1 MVGIQFTGGAVCS
14 PWRRLPSIVSL
25 TAGCSWEW
33 DVWQASSART
43 DTCQLPDGGE
53 GGTRCW
59 TESSCKVGGFLQQ
72 PPASISYR
80 PGTSWEQWSEA
91 PSLPSLSPRT
101 ELSHPLGRRHAVNT
115 RQAAMSSI
123 CHRHYQPYQSSP
135 DPVAFAQ
142 MVLTAPPDHP
152 TGQSTVHCPRIS
164 LRSDIRGGKLDS
176 QPDGTTETEREIF
189 TRPLKPSRNQI
200 LIHFKSKFVFS
211 WIIWICFIILFC
223 CIFFSVGWSKFSCQ
237 YEQTFIIP
245 SQWKITD
252 FIMTF
257 LWSFDQQ
264 RNAFLYQKTF
274 VALFNKSSL
283 HLGGQSPLLLM
294 IVQVIKTSSFF
305 CFTFFEKKNDIS
317 KKDYSLIFWAER

>member
-1 MVGIQFTGGAVCS
+1 M
-14 PWRRLPSIVSL
+14 P
-25 TAGCSWEW
+25 
-33 DVWQASSART
+33 
-43 DTCQLPDGGE
+43 
-53 GGTRCW
+53 
-59 TESSCKVGGFLQQ
+59 
-72 PPASISYR
+72 
-80 PGTSWEQWSEA
+80 
-91 PSLPSLSPRT
+91 
-101 ELSHPLGRRHAVNT
+101 
-115 RQAAMSSI
+115 SI
-123 CHRHYQPYQSSP
+123 CHRHYQSYQSLP

-152 TGQSTVHCPRIS
+152 TGQSTVHWLRIS

-283 HLGGQSPLLLM
+283 HLGGQSPLLSM

-305 CFTFFEKKNDIS
+305 CFTFFEKKTTLVKRIILWS
-317 KKDYSLIFWAER
+317 SERKDREDSCRN